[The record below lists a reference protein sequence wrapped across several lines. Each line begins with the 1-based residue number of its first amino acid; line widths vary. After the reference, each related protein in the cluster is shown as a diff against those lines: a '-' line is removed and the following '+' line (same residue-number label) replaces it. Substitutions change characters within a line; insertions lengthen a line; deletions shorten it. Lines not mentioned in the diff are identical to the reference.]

1 MSRRTSL
8 PLTSNSI
15 FRDES
20 LVELGE
26 QMLKCILDLLP
37 CHEFVRA
44 GFRVEREKWSDYTA
58 RELEELSNAKDERD
72 MYTYFVR
79 VFFSLNLSKYL

>member
-8 PLTSNSI
+8 PLTSNYV

-26 QMLKCILDLLP
+26 QMLKCVAGISPAAKFLDLP
-37 CHEFVRA
+37 CTDLVRA
-44 GFRVEREKWSDYTA
+44 EFCVEREK
-58 RELEELSNAKDERD
+58 
-72 MYTYFVR
+72 
-79 VFFSLNLSKYL
+79 